1 MRRERL
7 LEIFQRLH
15 DAYGPQAWWPADD
28 PLEVIVGAI
37 LTQRTTWTN
46 AERAIARMRDTKML
60 SVAALHDATERTISR
75 AIRPSG
81 CYREKAKKL
90 KAFAAWIVDRHGG
103 TLGRALD
110 LPTAELRRE
119 LLEIHGIGPET
130 ADAILLYAAARPS
143 FVVDAYTRRLFER
156 LGWLAGGE
164 AYEEIR
170 CDLMDALPVDVPLF
184 NEFHALLVR
193 HAKAHCRAT
202 PNCHGCPLAE
212 ICPSSSPPGRDS

>member
-1 MRRERL
+1 MNRERL

-15 DAYGPQAWWPADD
+15 DAYGPQEWWPADD
-28 PLEVIVGAI
+28 PLEVIVGGI

-46 AERAIARMRDTKML
+46 AERAIAQLRSARLL
-60 SVAALHDATERTISR
+60 SVAALHDASSECISH

-81 CYREKAKKL
+81 CYRAKAKKL

-103 TLGRALD
+103 SLGRALD

-119 LLEIHGIGPET
+119 LLAIYGIGLET

-156 LGWLAGGE
+156 LGWLSGGE

-184 NEFHALLVR
+184 NEFHALFVR
-193 HAKAHCRAT
+193 HAKAHCRAASD
-202 PNCHGCPLAE
+202 CDGCPLAE